1 MRIGCLYICMYAV
14 LNNRNFASIFF
25 VFSFRFYVLYF
36 FKNKRFLISSVVMFL
51 SKNFSCYSCS
61 YHTTTWAAVSSS
73 LTSAYIHAS
82 GFAASSRL
90 LSEESPPTSA
100 RPPPVLT
107 RPDYEIDMSVT
118 TMNYYH

>member
-1 MRIGCLYICMYAV
+1 MIYSV
-14 LNNRNFASIFF
+14 VVIF
-25 VFSFRFYVLYF
+25 L
-36 FKNKRFLISSVVMFL
+36 FKNL
-51 SKNFSCYSCS
+51 NCYSCS
-61 YHTTTWAAVSSS
+61 YHTTTWTAVSSS

-107 RPDYEIDMSVT
+107 RPDYEIDTSVT
-118 TMNYYH
+118 TINYYH